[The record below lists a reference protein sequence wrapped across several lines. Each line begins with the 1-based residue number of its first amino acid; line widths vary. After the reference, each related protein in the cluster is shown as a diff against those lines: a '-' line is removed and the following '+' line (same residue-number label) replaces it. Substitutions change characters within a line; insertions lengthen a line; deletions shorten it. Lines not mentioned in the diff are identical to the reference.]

1 MSRTA
6 SRPISISPSN
16 VINFC
21 IFVPRIPV
29 IIHKFKI
36 DPAVASG
43 PFITTINDA
52 LGLIIYF
59 SIATQLLHL
68 L

>member
-1 MSRTA
+1 MLLTLSL
-6 SRPISISPSN
+6 SN
-16 VINFC
+16 V
-21 IFVPRIPV
+21 VGAVIPV

-59 SIATQLLHL
+59 SIATHLLHL

>member
-1 MSRTA
+1 MLLTLSL
-6 SRPISISPSN
+6 SN
-16 VINFC
+16 V
-21 IFVPRIPV
+21 VGAVIPV